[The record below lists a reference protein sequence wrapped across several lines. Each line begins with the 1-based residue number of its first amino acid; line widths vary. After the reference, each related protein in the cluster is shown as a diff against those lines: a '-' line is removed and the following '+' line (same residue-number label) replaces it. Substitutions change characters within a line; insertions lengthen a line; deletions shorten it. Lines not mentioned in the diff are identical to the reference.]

1 MPESNLHILP
11 LVCSAFYRSSFPR
24 NYKLFTQE
32 KKQVACSLTIEDK
45 AGDFFKTENWL
56 PLQAS
61 WKTH

>member
-11 LVCSAFYRSSFPR
+11 LVCIAFYRSSFPR

-45 AGDFFKTENWL
+45 AGYFFKTENWL

-61 WKTH
+61 CKTH

>member
-24 NYKLFTQE
+24 NYKLYTRE

-45 AGDFFKTENWL
+45 AGDI
-56 PLQAS
+56 
-61 WKTH
+61 

>member
-11 LVCSAFYRSSFPR
+11 LPPR

-32 KKQVACSLTIEDK
+32 KKQVACSLTVEDE